1 MGPKRWSCKWS
12 NLLFTVS
19 ATLNHHLIL
28 DKLDSTITYDTLVRG
43 GVKVVSAFVPDLT
56 PSAGGEP
63 HSVSPPVAKG
73 SRGINI
79 MPDTYLDLAHC
90 GPVGIS
96 FVNLSLDERVVN
108 YIC

>member
-1 MGPKRWSCKWS
+1 MGPKRWSCKYS
-12 NLLFTVS
+12 NHLFTVV
-19 ATLNHHLIL
+19 TTLIL